1 MTVKQQKNQMCLAF
15 PAEGR
20 GEAPSA
26 AGKGTEA
33 VRAGYD
39 TESQASPENLMEEVC
54 QRDNLVKALKRVKAN
69 KGQSGDR
76 RYEGRRA
83 VRLSQGQLAS
93 NPGAVAD
100 RHLSTAAGE
109 KGEDSQ
115 AGRWGTSFGHPH
127 GVGPLY
133 PTGGFAGVA
142 ALLGPDVL
150 RAELRLSARAAQP
163 IRQYPRRRLILPRD
177 TAMWWILTWKNSLTG

>member
-1 MTVKQQKNQMCLAF
+1 MTVKQQKNQMRLAF

-69 KGQSGDR
+69 QGSPGIDGMKVEELSDYLKDNWPRIREQLLT
-76 RYEGRRA
+76 GR
-83 VRLSQGQLAS
+83 
-93 NPGAVAD
+93 
-100 RHLSTAAGE
+100 LSTAAGE

-127 GVGPLY
+127 GVGSLY
-133 PTGGFAGVA
+133 PTGGFAGAA

-150 RAELRLSARAAQP
+150 RAELRLSPRSLSASGSIP
-163 IRQYPRRRLILPRD
+163 GPGVYWPGIRICGGYRPGKIL
-177 TAMWWILTWKNSLTG
+177 